1 MQTLQQG
8 SKLHAGLLYGAYGW
22 LLLSG
27 FLQFGIDVVSQVLRG
42 KRVPGPETTLYYGL
56 NTAYALGQV
65 LFAVLAL
72 FAIKQG
78 LTSLGRWPGVS
89 LGLIAAAAWL
99 ALCFRFLEYSQ
110 PRATVLV
117 FAALLLGAAFTF

>member
-1 MQTLQQG
+1 MQ
-8 SKLHAGLLYGAYGW
+8 SLHHGTRFHLGLLYSAYYW

-27 FLQFGIDVVSQVLRG
+27 LLQFGIDVLSQAIRG

-56 NTAYALGQV
+56 NTAYALSQV

-72 FAIKQG
+72 FAIAQG
-78 LTSLGRWPGVS
+78 LSALGRWPGIS
-89 LGLIAAAAWL
+89 LGLAAAAAWL
-99 ALCFRFLEYSQ
+99 ALCFRFLEYPQ

-117 FAALLLGAAFTF
+117 FVALLLGAAFTS

>member
-1 MQTLQQG
+1 MQSLQHG
-8 SKLHAGLLYGAYGW
+8 GRLHARLLYSAYGW

-27 FLQFGIDVVSQVLRG
+27 LLQFSIDVVSQVLRG

-56 NTAYALGQV
+56 NTAYALSQI

-72 FAIKQG
+72 FAIQQG
-78 LTSLGRWPGVS
+78 FNALGRWPGVS
-89 LGLIAAAAWL
+89 LGLIASAAWL
-99 ALCFRFLEYSQ
+99 ALCFRFLEYPQ

>member
-8 SKLHAGLLYGAYGW
+8 SKLHVGLLYSAYGW

-27 FLQFGIDVVSQVLRG
+27 LLHFGVDVVSQALRRR
-42 KRVPGPETTLYYGL
+42 RVPGPETTLYYGL
-56 NTAYALGQV
+56 NTAYALSQI

-78 LTSLGRWPGVS
+78 LTSLGRWSGVS

-99 ALCFRFLEYSQ
+99 AVCFRFLEYPQ

>member
-56 NTAYALGQV
+56 NTAYALSQV

-78 LTSLGRWPGVS
+78 LTSLGRGPACPW
-89 LGLIAAAAWL
+89 A
-99 ALCFRFLEYSQ
+99 
-110 PRATVLV
+110 
-117 FAALLLGAAFTF
+117 

>member
-1 MQTLQQG
+1 MQ
-8 SKLHAGLLYGAYGW
+8 SLHHGTRLHLGLLYSAYSW

-27 FLQFGIDVVSQVLRG
+27 LLQFGIDVVSQAIRG
-42 KRVPGPETTLYYGL
+42 KRIPGPETTLYYGL
-56 NTAYALGQV
+56 NTAYALSQI

-72 FAIKQG
+72 FAIQQG
-78 LTSLGRWPGVS
+78 LDALGRWPGVL

-99 ALCFRFLEYSQ
+99 AFCFRFLEYPQ

-117 FAALLLGAAFTF
+117 FVALLLGVAFTS

>member
-1 MQTLQQG
+1 MQSLQG
-8 SKLHAGLLYGAYGW
+8 TRLHVGLLYSAYGW

-27 FLQFGIDVVSQVLRG
+27 LLHFGIDVLSQAIRG
-42 KRVPGPETTLYYGL
+42 RRVPGPETTLYYGL
-56 NTAYALGQV
+56 NTAYALSQV

-72 FAIKQG
+72 FAIRQG
-78 LTSLGRWPGVS
+78 LNALGRWPGVS

-99 ALCFRFLEYSQ
+99 PFCYRFLEYPQ

-117 FAALLLGAAFTF
+117 FVALLLGVAFTS

>member
-1 MQTLQQG
+1 MQSLHHGTR
-8 SKLHAGLLYGAYGW
+8 LHAGLLYGAYGW

-27 FLQFGIDVVSQVLRG
+27 LLQFSIDVVSQAVRG

-56 NTAYALGQV
+56 NTAYALSQV

-72 FAIKQG
+72 FAIRRG
-78 LTSLGRWPGVS
+78 LDALGRWPGIL

-99 ALCFRFLEYSQ
+99 ALCFRFLEYPQ

-117 FAALLLGAAFTF
+117 FVALLLGVAFTS

>member
-8 SKLHAGLLYGAYGW
+8 GKLHAWLLYGAYGW

-27 FLQFGIDVVSQVLRG
+27 LLQFGIDVVSQVLRG

-56 NTAYALGQV
+56 NTAYALSQI

-78 LTSLGRWPGVS
+78 LSSLGRWPGVS

-99 ALCFRFLEYSQ
+99 ALCFRFLEYPQ

-117 FAALLLGAAFTF
+117 FVALLLGAAFTF

>member
-1 MQTLQQG
+1 M
-8 SKLHAGLLYGAYGW
+8 SGL
-22 LLLSG
+22 
-27 FLQFGIDVVSQVLRG
+27 LQFGIDVVSQAVRG

-56 NTAYALGQV
+56 NTAYALSQV

-72 FAIKQG
+72 FAIQQG
-78 LTSLGRWPGVS
+78 LLALGRWPGVL

-99 ALCFRFLEYSQ
+99 ALCFRFLEYPQ

-117 FAALLLGAAFTF
+117 FVALLLGVAFTS